1 MARRSERPTVRWA
14 TAAATLMLLPPCA
27 IAPARAAFERG
38 VQSSEPARD
47 SILKRTLGPIERSAV
62 SSPLELGAQVLFV
75 VGPRKNVRFRVDLR
89 NGTLATPS
97 APKLLEGIVEVVVAE
112 RLLFLCHESRVRSA
126 RTIVGFDLE
135 TGVQIRDAGPEAR
148 AASIDATFC
157 TKARKR
163 QTPAGWEATSQPT
176 I

>member
-14 TAAATLMLLPPCA
+14 TAAATLFLLPPSA
-27 IAPARAAFERG
+27 IVPARPAFERG
-38 VQSSEPARD
+38 VHSSETARD
-47 SILKRTLGPIERSAV
+47 STVNRTLGPMERPAV
-62 SSPLELGAQVLFV
+62 SGPLGLGAQVLFV
-75 VGPRKNVRFRVDLR
+75 AGSRKNVRFRVDLR

-112 RLLFLCHESRVRSA
+112 RLLFLCHQARIGSA

-135 TGVQIRDAGPEAR
+135 TGVQIRDAAPDAR

-176 I
+176 T